1 MNAIS
6 ELSFEAAYAEL
17 ERIIAQLE
25 SGELPLEESVTL
37 YERGRQLAERCQA
50 ALDQA
55 ELRVSQLSGDGR
67 VEPL

>member
-37 YERGRQLAERCQA
+37 YERGRQLAERCQT

-55 ELRVSQLSGDGR
+55 ELRVSQLAGDGR